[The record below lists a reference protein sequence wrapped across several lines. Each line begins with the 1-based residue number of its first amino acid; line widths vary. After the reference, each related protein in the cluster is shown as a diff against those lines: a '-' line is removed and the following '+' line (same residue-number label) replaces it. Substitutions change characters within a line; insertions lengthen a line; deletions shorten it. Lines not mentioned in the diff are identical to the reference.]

1 MKKSFTLKSAKSKS
15 LNGIIYVPT
24 DKSIS
29 IRALILSSICL
40 GNSKIYNLLESEDVL
55 NTLKSLKILGVK
67 ILKKKGFHE
76 IYGNGGI
83 FKNPNKNL
91 YLGNSGTGLRLLTG
105 LLASR
110 NLDVTLT
117 GDRSLSSRPMKRIID
132 PLERMNL
139 TIQHNNGNLPL
150 RILDDKSKIPIPINY
165 KLTVGSAQVKSAILL
180 AGTNIKGDTIINE
193 KFPSRD
199 HTERMLK
206 CLGADISTLGNR
218 IILKSPVIL
227 KPKDLIIPGDFS
239 SAAFLIVAT
248 LITKNSQI
256 TLKNIGLN
264 YYRTGLLDVLIK
276 MNANLKVENK
286 KIINE
291 ETIGDISVSSSKLI
305 STKIDK
311 KIIPR
316 LIDELPVL
324 FVAASFAKGTSVFS
338 GLEELKFKESDR
350 LSSMAKALSDAGV
363 DVKIKKDS
371 MIIKGNLFQDGGNEV
386 KTFDDHRIAMSMLIF
401 GLASTKRIKVD
412 DSEMIKTSFPNFKE
426 IIKKV
431 GGNIDFVS
439 K

>member
-24 DKSIS
+24 DKSMS

-117 GDRSLSSRPMKRIID
+117 GDRSLSSRPMKRIIE
-132 PLERMNL
+132 PLKRMNL

-227 KPKDLIIPGDFS
+227 KPQDLFIPGDFS

-324 FVAASFAKGTSVFS
+324 FVAASFARGTSVFS

-371 MIIKGNLFQDGGNEV
+371 MIIRGNLFQDGGNEV

-412 DSEMIKTSFPNFKE
+412 DSVMIKTSFPNFKE

>member
-1 MKKSFTLKSAKSKS
+1 MKKTFTLKSSKSKS

-55 NTLKSLKILGVK
+55 NTLKSLKTLGVK
-67 ILKKKGFHE
+67 IIKKKE
-76 IYGNGGI
+76 YYEVYGKGGV
-83 FKNPNKNL
+83 FENPGKNL

-110 NLDVTLT
+110 NLDITLT
-117 GDRSLSSRPMKRIID
+117 GDRSLSSRPMKRIIE
-132 PLERMNL
+132 PLEKMNL
-139 TIQHNNGNLPL
+139 TIKHNDGFLPL
-150 RILDDKSKIPIPINY
+150 RIIDDKSKVSIPINY
-165 KLTVGSAQVKSAILL
+165 DLKVGSAQVKSAILL
-180 AGTNIKGDTIINE
+180 AGTNVKGDTIICE

-206 CLGADISTLGNR
+206 FLGADITTLKNK

-227 KPKDLIIPGDFS
+227 EPQDFFIPGDFS

-248 LITKNSQI
+248 LITQNSQI
-256 TLKNIGLN
+256 SLKNIGLN
-264 YYRTGLLDVLIK
+264 YYRTGLLDILKK
-276 MNANLKVENK
+276 MNANFKVENK

-291 ETIGDISVSSSKLI
+291 EIIGDIIVSSSNLT

-350 LSSMAKALSDAGV
+350 LSSMAKALSNAGV
-363 DVKIKKDS
+363 NVKIEKNS
-371 MIIKGNLFQDGGNEV
+371 MIIKGNQVQNGGNEV
-386 KTFDDHRIAMSMLIF
+386 KTFDDHRIAMSMLVF
-401 GLASTKRIKVD
+401 GLASKKRIKVD
-412 DSEMIKTSFPNFKE
+412 DSKMINTSFPNFKE
-426 IIKKV
+426 IIEKV
-431 GGNIDFVS
+431 GGNIDFIS

>member
-117 GDRSLSSRPMKRIID
+117 GDRSLSSRPMKRIIE
-132 PLERMNL
+132 PLKRMNL

>member
-1 MKKSFTLKSAKSKS
+1 MKKSFTLKSSKSKS

-67 ILKKKGFHE
+67 ILKKRGFYE
-76 IYGNGGI
+76 TYGNGGM
-83 FKNPNKNL
+83 FNNPNKNL

-110 NLDVTLT
+110 NLDITLT
-117 GDRSLSSRPMKRIID
+117 GDRSLSSRPMKRIIE
-132 PLERMNL
+132 PLEKMNL

-165 KLTVGSAQVKSAILL
+165 KLNVGSAQVKSAILL

-199 HTERMLK
+199 HTERMLRY
-206 CLGADISTLGNR
+206 LGADISTLGTK

-227 KPKDLIIPGDFS
+227 KPQDIIIPGDFS

-264 YYRTGLLDVLIK
+264 YYRTGLLDVLMK

-305 STKIDK
+305 STKVNK

-324 FVAASFAKGTSVFS
+324 FVAASFARGTSVFS

-371 MIIKGNLFQDGGNEV
+371 MIIKGNLFQEGGNEV
-386 KTFDDHRIAMSMLIF
+386 KTFKDHRIAMSMLIF

-426 IIKKV
+426 IVKKV
-431 GGNIDFVS
+431 GGNIDFIS

>member
-1 MKKSFTLKSAKSKS
+1 MF
-15 LNGIIYVPT
+15 N
-24 DKSIS
+24 
-29 IRALILSSICL
+29 
-40 GNSKIYNLLESEDVL
+40 
-55 NTLKSLKILGVK
+55 
-67 ILKKKGFHE
+67 
-76 IYGNGGI
+76 
-83 FKNPNKNL
+83 NPNKNL

-110 NLDVTLT
+110 NLDITLT
-117 GDRSLSSRPMKRIID
+117 GDGSLSSRPMKRIIE
-132 PLERMNL
+132 PLEKMNL

-165 KLTVGSAQVKSAILL
+165 KLNVGSAQVKSAILL

-199 HTERMLK
+199 HTERMLRY
-206 CLGADISTLGNR
+206 LGADISTLGTK

-227 KPKDLIIPGDFS
+227 KPQDIFIPGDFS

-264 YYRTGLLDVLIK
+264 YYRTGLLDVLMK

-291 ETIGDISVSSSKLI
+291 ETIGDISVSSSKLV
-305 STKIDK
+305 STKVNK

-324 FVAASFAKGTSVFS
+324 FVAASFARGTSVFS

-371 MIIKGNLFQDGGNEV
+371 MIIKGNLFQEGGNEV
-386 KTFDDHRIAMSMLIF
+386 KTFKDHRIAMSMLIF

-426 IIKKV
+426 IVKKV
-431 GGNIDFVS
+431 GGNIDFIS

>member
-1 MKKSFTLKSAKSKS
+1 
-15 LNGIIYVPT
+15 
-24 DKSIS
+24 
-29 IRALILSSICL
+29 
-40 GNSKIYNLLESEDVL
+40 
-55 NTLKSLKILGVK
+55 
-67 ILKKKGFHE
+67 
-76 IYGNGGI
+76 
-83 FKNPNKNL
+83 
-91 YLGNSGTGLRLLTG
+91 
-105 LLASR
+105 
-110 NLDVTLT
+110 
-117 GDRSLSSRPMKRIID
+117 MKRIIE
-132 PLERMNL
+132 PLAKMNL

-199 HTERMLK
+199 HTEKMLK
-206 CLGADISTLGNR
+206 CFGADISTHRNR

-227 KPKDLIIPGDFS
+227 KPQDLFIPGDFS

-324 FVAASFAKGTSVFS
+324 FVAASFARGTSVFS

-350 LSSMAKALSDAGV
+350 LSSMSKALSDAGV

-401 GLASTKRIKVD
+401 GLASKKRIKVD

>member
-1 MKKSFTLKSAKSKS
+1 M
-15 LNGIIYVPT
+15 
-24 DKSIS
+24 S

-110 NLDVTLT
+110 NLDVILT
-117 GDRSLSSRPMKRIID
+117 GDRSLSSRPMKRIIE
-132 PLERMNL
+132 PLKRMNL

-324 FVAASFAKGTSVFS
+324 FVAASFARGTSVFS

-371 MIIKGNLFQDGGNEV
+371 MIIRGNLFQDGGNEV

-412 DSEMIKTSFPNFKE
+412 DSVMIKTSFPNFKE

>member
-110 NLDVTLT
+110 NLDITLT

-206 CLGADISTLGNR
+206 CLGADISTLGNK

-227 KPKDLIIPGDFS
+227 KPQDLFIPGDFS